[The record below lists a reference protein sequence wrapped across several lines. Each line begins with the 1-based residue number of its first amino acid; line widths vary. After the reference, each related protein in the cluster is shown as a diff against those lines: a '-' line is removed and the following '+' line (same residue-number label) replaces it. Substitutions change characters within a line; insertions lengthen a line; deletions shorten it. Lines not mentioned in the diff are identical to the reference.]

1 MKVTSNIIFP
11 REERD
16 YKLKMSPS
24 HQLPKNYDIEEVETR
39 WQSTWRDEDN
49 YFDPD
54 SQKPRFIIDT
64 PPPYPTGNFHIGN
77 ALNWCYIDFIAR
89 YKRMRGYNVM
99 FPQGWDCHG
108 LPTEVK
114 VEETYGITKNDVPR
128 EQFREMCRDLTLSNI
143 EKMRATMRRLGF
155 STDWSHEYITMLPD
169 YYRKTQASFLQ
180 MLKAGDIYQSEHPV
194 NFCTRCETAIA
205 FAEVNYAPRTTKLN
219 YFDFDGIEIATTR
232 PELLAACV
240 AVAVHPED
248 ERYRG
253 LSGKKLTVPIFG
265 HEVPVIEDVAV
276 DPEFGSG
283 AVMICTFGDKTDVY
297 WWKQHDLDLRK
308 AIDRQGIMTA
318 TAAPYEGMTSE
329 ACRETIL
336 CDMEKAGILKR
347 QEELEQRVGTC
358 WRCKTPIEILSERQ
372 WFVRVHQDEILDAAR
387 RISWT
392 PEHMFSRM
400 ENWANSMEWD
410 WCISRQRIFATPI
423 PVWFCTAC
431 GEMVLPAEE
440 DLPIDPTT
448 DKPQAPCPR
457 CGGSDFTGET
467 DVLDTWMDSSIS
479 VLHVTGWDGT
489 GNPPY
494 FPAQLRPQGHDIIRT
509 WAFYTILR
517 AKALVGGHPW
527 DEILV
532 NGMVLGEDGFKMS
545 KSRNNIISPEEIV
558 GQYGADALRQWGAGG
573 AATGSDIMFNWN
585 DVVAASRFQT
595 KLWNIFRFVMG
606 HLDSGTESPAPV
618 TELTDRWL
626 LVRLSETVAEVTAAM
641 EGYQFDRALRAIRE
655 FAWNTL
661 ADDYI
666 EIAKG
671 RLYAKDD
678 SRASACSALRTTMD
692 VLCRLLAPIIP
703 HFAEECYHNLTGR
716 NVHNEAWPDFVYVD
730 DEARCHGDLMVK
742 TVAELRRYK
751 HDKGMALNAPL
762 GHVMIYA
769 PEPVDD
775 AGDAGRALNADA
787 RWSTGTPRLEEV
799 MSGVN
804 FNMAVIGPALR
815 KQARGFMQ
823 AVEALPPELLKNPPA
838 TVTVDGEEVPVPPG
852 SFTPK
857 VAYQVAGEE
866 VDVLTLDDVVVTIGH
881 SS

>member
-1 MKVTSNIIFP
+1 
-11 REERD
+11 
-16 YKLKMSPS
+16 MSPS
-24 HQLPKNYDIEEVETR
+24 HQLPKNYDIEEVERR
-39 WQSTWRDEDN
+39 WQDTWRDEEN

-54 SQKPRFIIDT
+54 STKPRFIIDT

-77 ALNWCYIDFIAR
+77 ALNWFYIDFVAR
-89 YKRMRGYNVM
+89 YKRMRGFNVM

-128 EQFREMCRDLTLSNI
+128 ERFREMCRDLTLGNI

-155 STDWSHEYITMLPD
+155 STDWSHEYVTMLPE
-169 YYRKTQASFLQ
+169 YYKKTQASFLQ

-205 FAEVNYAPRTTKLN
+205 FAEVNYAPRTTTLN
-219 YFDFDGIEIATTR
+219 YFDFDGVEIATTR

-240 AVAVHPED
+240 AVAVHPGD

-253 LSGKKLTVPIFG
+253 MKGATLAVPIFG
-265 HEVPVIEDVAV
+265 HRVPVIEDVAV

-297 WWKQHDLDLRK
+297 WWKQHSLDLRK
-308 AIDRQGIMTA
+308 AIDRQGVMTA
-318 TAAPYEGMTSE
+318 VAGRYAGMSSD
-329 ACRETIL
+329 ACRKAIL
-336 CDMEKAGILKR
+336 EDMEEAGILKR
-347 QEELEQRVGTC
+347 REELEQRVGTC

-372 WFVRVHQDEILDAAR
+372 WFVRVHQKEILEAAKE
-387 RISWT
+387 ITWL
-392 PEHMFSRM
+392 PEHMFTRL
-400 ENWANSMEWD
+400 ENWTESMEWD

-423 PVWFCTAC
+423 PVWFCDAC
-431 GEMVLPAEE
+431 GGTILPAME
-440 DLPIDPTT
+440 DLPVDPTA
-448 DKPQAPCPR
+448 DMPKAPCPR
-457 CGGSDFTGET
+457 CGGTRFTGEK

-479 VLHVTGWDGT
+479 VLHVTGWDGSSR
-489 GNPPY
+489 PPL

-517 AKALVGGHPW
+517 SKALAGSHPW
-527 DEILV
+527 EQILI
-532 NGMVLGEDGFKMS
+532 NGMVLGDDGFKMS
-545 KSRNNIISPEEIV
+545 KSRNNIISPEEVV
-558 GQYGADALRQWGAGG
+558 GKYGADALRQWGAGG
-573 AATGSDIMFNWN
+573 AAIGSDIMFNWN

-606 HLDSGTESPAPV
+606 HLERGADPAASV
-618 TELTDRWL
+618 TELIDRWL
-626 LVRLSETVAEVTAAM
+626 LVRLSDTVAEATTAM
-641 EGYQFDRALRAIRE
+641 EGYQFDRALKAVRE

-671 RLYAKDD
+671 RLYAEGDG
-678 SRASACSALRTTMD
+678 RASAASALRTTMD

-703 HFAEECYHNLTGR
+703 HFAEECYHILTGGS
-716 NVHNEAWPDFVYVD
+716 VHKEAWPDFTYAD
-730 DEARCHGDLMVK
+730 DEARRHGDLLVK

-762 GHVMIYA
+762 GHVTIYA

-775 AGDAGRALNADA
+775 TGDAGRALAADA
-787 RWSTGTPRLEEV
+787 HWRTGTPRLDEV
-799 MSGVN
+799 ADGVD

-815 KQARGFMQ
+815 KQARGFME
-823 AVEALPPELLKNPPA
+823 AVRALPPDLLKNPPA
-838 TVTVDGEEVPVPPG
+838 AVTVDGEEVFVPPG

-857 VAYQVAGEE
+857 IAYQVAGEE
-866 VDVLTLDDVVVTIGH
+866 VDVLTLGDVVVTIGH